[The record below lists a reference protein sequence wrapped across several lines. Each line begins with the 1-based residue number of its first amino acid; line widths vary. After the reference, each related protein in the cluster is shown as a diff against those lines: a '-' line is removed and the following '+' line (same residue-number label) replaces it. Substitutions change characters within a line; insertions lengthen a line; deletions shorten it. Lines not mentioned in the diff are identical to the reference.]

1 MNTPDELDA
10 RLLKADPAKNA
21 KIKPLSADI
30 LAFATRS
37 KPKLGLGQQFEL
49 LTARAKNLALGGLVS
64 GTAVIAAVAIVI
76 NPTPAPLIQMA
87 ASQAGDSSRTE
98 MASDGAPDKM
108 MIMPYVTYEYL
119 AGPGLSNEVGSG
131 QVYKLVRSGTAE
143 SVLQNLASV
152 FGVQGSVKKY
162 PDFSADAQGYFFGE
176 SDDPWG
182 GDFSMPSLSI
192 WWSGTASW
200 SYSSYAAGSVSSLE
214 CRVEDGEGYC
224 EEYVEAVPTPELLPT
239 REEAIAKA
247 LEIFNLTGLP
257 ATEADLRVD
266 YSEWG
271 VSISSALKVDG
282 QPTSIEW
289 YLGWSSDGVLSY
301 AGGHSVVAE
310 AVGEF
315 ATISPVQAIER
326 LDDWRWFGSPAT
338 SYYEKYAGDS
348 SITTSNRSEEA
359 VEPGASTSV
368 EAGATNSEDQPEPEL
383 ITLTIQS
390 AERALLSIWDASG
403 DVWLVPGLLMVND
416 QGWWSSVIS
425 IIDGVIALPE
435 PSTFDIM
442 PMPEPAPGDSS
453 VSD

>member
-30 LAFATRS
+30 LASATKS
-37 KPKLGLGQQFEL
+37 KPRLALGQQFEL
-49 LTARAKNLALGGLVS
+49 LTVRAKNLALGGLVS
-64 GTAVIAAVAIVI
+64 GAAAIAAVALVI

-87 ASQAGDSSRTE
+87 ASQGGASDRAEMSSDSS
-98 MASDGAPDKM
+98 DKM
-108 MIMPYVTYEYL
+108 MMMPYVTYEYL

-131 QVYKLVRSGTAE
+131 QVYKLVKSGTPEA
-143 SVLQNLASV
+143 VLQNLASV

-182 GDFSMPSLSI
+182 GDLSMPSLSI
-192 WWSGTASW
+192 WWNGTASW
-200 SYSSYAAGSVSSLE
+200 SYSSYAGDSRSSLP
-214 CRVEDGEGYC
+214 CKVEDGEGYC
-224 EEYVEAVPTPELLPT
+224 EEYVEPVPTPELLPT

-247 LEIFNLTGLP
+247 LEIFNLTGLQ

-326 LDDWRWFGSPAT
+326 LDDWRWFGSAAT

-348 SITTSNRSEEA
+348 SITTSNRSDLA
-359 VEPGASTSV
+359 VEPGGGEGELT
-368 EAGATNSEDQPEPEL
+368 SEDQTEPEL

-390 AERALLSIWDASG
+390 AEKALLSIWDASG

-416 QGWWSSVIS
+416 QGWWNSVIS
-425 IIDGVIALPE
+425 VIDGVIALPE

-442 PMPEPAPGDSS
+442 PMPEPAPDDSS
-453 VSD
+453 VSDK